1 MTVTWRVT
9 WWVIW
14 WVTWWIKS
22 RQANYIL
29 YIESSH
35 WADPGGIRIIHNNT
49 LCVLYYSGRCCINW
63 ATEGSWAGWVRT
75 WHYDYRMYIGTQE
88 EAVHIPYPAT
98 HRKRLPKEERGLT
111 IHWMRGFY
119 RKLFGVNVID
129 YSIVGKEHCISRGH
143 QNASTELCRECLFAC
158 SAVEWRLTVHVHVQY
173 MCTCLNYREVCQ
185 SRDMG

>member
-49 LCVLYYSGRCCINW
+49 LCVLYYFGRCCINW

-88 EAVHIPYPAT
+88 EAVHTLHPAT
-98 HRKRLPKEERGLT
+98 HRTRLPKEERGLT
-111 IHWMRGFY
+111 IHWWGAS
-119 RKLFGVNVID
+119 IES
-129 YSIVGKEHCISRGH
+129 YSVWMS
-143 QNASTELCRECLFAC
+143 
-158 SAVEWRLTVHVHVQY
+158 LTIQLSEKSIAY
-173 MCTCLNYREVCQ
+173 LEATRMLLLNYAENVCL
-185 SRDMG
+185 RAVP